1 MILLDP
7 IADNPN
13 WIKQD
18 KGAWDPTILDIIPA
32 RPGHMMTW
40 WSHTRPRAPHNFLLP
55 VLPQQSF
62 PPPTMTFY
70 EQTNNTEWG
79 KVILVRL
86 IFAPFMNSSMV
97 IITADDGRPQPS
109 DPASSK
115 HVFGGEWPLS
125 PHSFRIETKKWNGER
140 KPAKEGGTLGGVQ
153 TVWAF
158 LMISVSPSSNKSNT
172 NVVCRSPQVIILHFC
187 RRQTKEAISYIYLDV
202 QMWKMAWEQMSFSRN
217 PDFRCPVFSWLMM

>member
-1 MILLDP
+1 MKQDKDLIFMKLTLFSSHDYDYSRARHGQTGVLSFSYGGLKIFSVQISNSHMILLDP

-18 KGAWDPTILDIIPA
+18 KGAWDPNILDIIPA

-55 VLPQQSF
+55 VLPEQSF

-97 IITADDGRPQPS
+97 IISADDGRPQPS

-115 HVFGGEWPLS
+115 RVFGGEWPLS

-140 KPAKEGGTLGGVQ
+140 NLPRKRRNIGR
-153 TVWAF
+153 
-158 LMISVSPSSNKSNT
+158 SSNRVGLSNDLG
-172 NVVCRSPQVIILHFC
+172 V
-187 RRQTKEAISYIYLDV
+187 
-202 QMWKMAWEQMSFSRN
+202 SFQ
-217 PDFRCPVFSWLMM
+217 

>member
-18 KGAWDPTILDIIPA
+18 KGAWDPDILDIIPA

-97 IITADDGRPQPS
+97 IISADDGRPQPS

-115 HVFGGEWPLS
+115 HVFGGEWPLR

-140 KPAKEGGTLGGVQ
+140 NLPRKEEHWAEFKPCGP
-153 TVWAF
+153 F
-158 LMISVSPSSNKSNT
+158 
-172 NVVCRSPQVIILHFC
+172 
-187 RRQTKEAISYIYLDV
+187 
-202 QMWKMAWEQMSFSRN
+202 
-217 PDFRCPVFSWLMM
+217 